1 MSYGRDKESEELA
14 RKRARARARARAK
27 ASENDTAS
35 QRQRGSRPNSQSN
48 QRRRPSEDEIDN
60 IPIGRTDTKKRR
72 SSDPRRTTADASR
85 MRRKST
91 TGSGKSTNNRV
102 KNEKNRKGNKKK
114 KRMST
119 GKKVGIIIAAVIAVL
134 LISGVAFAAN
144 KLSKL
149 KTQKL
154 NADSL
159 EMNISDEA
167 ELSGEGYLNVAI
179 LGTDSREGTNAD
191 LDGSERTDSIMIASL
206 NQETGDIKI
215 ISVYR
220 DTLAELDDG
229 SYNKINAAY
238 AYGGLDETIST
249 LNRNL
254 DMNIQNYVMVN
265 FSALVDVIDALGGLE
280 IDLTEEEVHW
290 INDYYLNELIDITG
304 KGSDRVPG
312 AGVQTL
318 NGCQAASYCR
328 IRYTDGDDYKR
339 AERQRTVLQLIAN
352 KAKTANILTLNKI
365 IDVVLPKV
373 STSFST
379 TDILYYAKL
388 APKLNIK
395 ETTGFPFDLTTGNV
409 ADAGDSVIATTMESN
424 VVQLHQYL
432 FGADGY
438 TPSSIVTN
446 ISNNIAYYASS
457 IGVSTDTGTGY
468 SDGTDQ
474 TYTEQTNTDQTY
486 TDQTNTNQT
495 NDTYTDS
502 GYTDSGTD
510 QNNTEDSSGY

>member
-1 MSYGRDKESEELA
+1 MNQRN
-14 RKRARARARARAK
+14 AK
-27 ASENDTAS
+27 SS
-35 QRQRGSRPNSQSN
+35 SQSN
-48 QRRRPSEDEIDN
+48 PRRRPSESDLDN
-60 IPIGRTDTKKRR
+60 ISVKRTGTKQ
-72 SSDPRRTTADASR
+72 RRTTDPTRTTVGKPKANRSNNDRGKDTNKRTSNMDIR
-85 MRRKST
+85 PKKNGKENVRR
-91 TGSGKSTNNRV
+91 
-102 KNEKNRKGNKKK
+102 KKK

-119 GKKVGIIIAAVIAVL
+119 GKTVGIIIAAIIVVL
-134 LISGVAFAAN
+134 LISAVAFAAN

-154 NADSL
+154 NADTL
-159 EMNISDEA
+159 EMNISEEA

-206 NQETGDIKI
+206 NQETGDVKI
-215 ISVYR
+215 VSVYR

-265 FSALVDVIDALGGLE
+265 FSALVDVIDALGGVE
-280 IDLTEEEVHW
+280 LTLTDEEVYW
-290 INDYYLNELIDITG
+290 INEYYLPEMIDITG
-304 KGSDRVPG
+304 VNSDKVAG
-312 AGVQTL
+312 AGTQTL
-318 NGCQAASYCR
+318 NGIQATCYCR
-328 IRYTDGDDYKR
+328 IRYTEGDDYKR
-339 AERQRTVLQLIAN
+339 AERQRTVLQLIAD

-365 IDVVLPKV
+365 IDAVLPKV

-388 APKLNIK
+388 AAKLNVA
-395 ETTGFPFDLTTGNV
+395 ETTGFPFELTTGNV

-424 VVQLHQYL
+424 VIQLHQYL

-438 TPSSIVTN
+438 TPSSIVSG
-446 ISNNIAYYASS
+446 ISGNIAYYASS
-457 IGVSTDTGTGY
+457 AGVSTDTGAGY
-468 SDGTDQ
+468 SDGTNQ
-474 TYTEQTNTDQTY
+474 NY
-486 TDQTNTNQT
+486 TDQTNAGE
-495 NDTYTDS
+495 TYTDP

-510 QNNTEDSSGY
+510 QNYTDNTQTGNSDVY